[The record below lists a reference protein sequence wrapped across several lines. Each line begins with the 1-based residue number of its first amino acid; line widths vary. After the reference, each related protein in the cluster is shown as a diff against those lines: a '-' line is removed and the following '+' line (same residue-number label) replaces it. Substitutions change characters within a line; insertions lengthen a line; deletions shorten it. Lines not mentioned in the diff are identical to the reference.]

1 MNKTFRILQMINLLD
16 HRRSVSLETI
26 QKTCNIPERTAYRY
40 LNTISEADIPIYFD
54 TRDRAYRLTRQGVLE
69 IDDLS
74 LGEAVIMVL
83 ALKLL
88 AETLSEEYQDEVEKL
103 LAKVL
108 VRQRFPIE
116 EILPVIGHGLEDQTA
131 DLEFSELL
139 SSLLV
144 HAAISCKREVRL
156 STRGRQP
163 VSPDVTIESPG
174 WLFKDTWH
182 LMEKSEN
189 RKGETA
195 LTEVSKVKIL

>member
-26 QKTCNIPERTAYRY
+26 QKTCNIPERTVYRY
-40 LNTISEADIPIYFD
+40 LNTISEADIPIYYD
-54 TRDRAYRLTRQGVLE
+54 AREHAYRLTRQGVLE
-69 IDDLS
+69 VDDLS

-88 AETLSEEYQDEVEKL
+88 SETLSEEYQAEVDKL

-108 VRQRFPIE
+108 VRQRVPVE
-116 EILPVIGHGLEDQTA
+116 EILPVVEHGLEDQA
-131 DLEFSELL
+131 LDMDLTELL

-144 HAAISCKREVRL
+144 HAAISCKREVKL
-156 STRGRQP
+156 STAGREP
-163 VSPDVTIESPG
+163 VGSELTIENPG

-182 LMEKSEN
+182 LMEKGRSG
-189 RKGETA
+189 KGETA
-195 LTEVSKVKIL
+195 LDKVSKVKIM

>member
-1 MNKTFRILQMINLLD
+1 MINLLD

-54 TRDRAYRLTRQGVLE
+54 VRDHAYRLTRQGVLE

-74 LGEAVIMVL
+74 LGEAVILVL

-88 AETLSEEYQDEVEKL
+88 ADTLSEDYQSEVDKL

-116 EILPVIGHGLEDQTA
+116 EILPVVEHGLDDQPSNL
-131 DLEFSELL
+131 DLNELL

-156 STRGRQP
+156 STKGPEPSR
-163 VSPDVTIESPG
+163 SEVTIESPG
-174 WLFKDTWH
+174 WLFKDTWQ
-182 LMEKSEN
+182 LMEKGRSG
-189 RKGETA
+189 KGETA
-195 LTEVSKVKIL
+195 LAKVSKVKIM

>member
-16 HRRSVSLETI
+16 HRRSVSLETF
-26 QKTCNIPERTAYRY
+26 QKTCNIPERTVYRY

-54 TRDRAYRLTRQGVLE
+54 TEERAYRLTRQGVLD

-74 LGEAVIMVL
+74 LGEAVIFVL

-88 AETLSEEYQDEVEKL
+88 SQTLGESYQDDIEKL

-108 VRQRFPIE
+108 VRQQFPIE
-116 EILPVIGHGLEDQTA
+116 EVLPVVEHGLEDQKT
-131 DLEFSELL
+131 DLDLSELL

-144 HAAISCKREVRL
+144 NAAISCKREVKL
-156 STRGRQP
+156 STKGREP
-163 VSPDVTIESPG
+163 AEEDVTIENPG

-182 LMEKSEN
+182 LMEKGSVE
-189 RKGETA
+189 REETA
-195 LTEVSKVKIL
+195 LDQVSRVKIV

>member
-54 TRDRAYRLTRQGVLE
+54 SREHAYRLTRQGVLQ

-74 LGEAVIMVL
+74 LGEAVILVL

-88 AETLSEEYQDEVEKL
+88 SETLSEEYQSEVEKL

-116 EILPVIGHGLEDQTA
+116 EILPVVEHGIEEQPTNSDFT
-131 DLEFSELL
+131 ELL

-156 STRGRQP
+156 STHDREPAGAE
-163 VSPDVTIESPG
+163 VTFENPG
-174 WLFKDTWH
+174 WLFKDAWH
-182 LMEKSEN
+182 LMEKGNSGK
-189 RKGETA
+189 RETA
-195 LTEVSKVKIL
+195 LAKVSKVKIM